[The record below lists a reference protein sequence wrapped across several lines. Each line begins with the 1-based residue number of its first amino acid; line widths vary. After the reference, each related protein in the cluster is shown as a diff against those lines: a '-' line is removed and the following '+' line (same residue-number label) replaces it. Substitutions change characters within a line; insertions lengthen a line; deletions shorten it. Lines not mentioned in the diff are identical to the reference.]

1 MSRTAGRRRPPGRD
15 SMHTFLTRLDS
26 GLNRLYTCSGYV
38 AAFFLVAIG
47 VLVFANIAT
56 RFVSGYI
63 PGLTQYSG
71 YAMAASSFFG
81 LAYTFQ
87 HNEHIRVE
95 IMLSHL
101 HGSARWLAELW
112 CLAVASLVAAFLA
125 WYLCRLVYFSWLF
138 QEHSEG
144 ADATLLWI
152 PQSGAM
158 LGAIVLTIC
167 VLHRLIGTAA
177 KRGLDERGGSDG

>member
-1 MSRTAGRRRPPGRD
+1 MRTLP
-15 SMHTFLTRLDS
+15 TRLDRA
-26 GLNRLYTCSGYV
+26 LNRLYTWSGYI

-47 VLVFANIAT
+47 VLVFANIVT

-95 IMLSHL
+95 LLLTHL
-101 HGSARWLAELW
+101 NDRARWVAELW
-112 CLAVASLVAAFLA
+112 CLAAASVVAANLA
-125 WYLCRLVYFSWLF
+125 WYLCRLVYYSWLF

-158 LGAIVLTIC
+158 LGAIVLAAC
-167 VLHRLIGTAA
+167 VLHRLIKTAA
-177 KRGLDERGGSDG
+177 RGGLDTEAGSHG

>member
-1 MSRTAGRRRPPGRD
+1 MSRVAGRRPPGHD
-15 SMHTFLTRLDS
+15 AMHALLTRLDRA
-26 GLNRLYTCSGYV
+26 LNRLYTCSGYV

-47 VLVFANIAT
+47 VLVCANIIS
-56 RFVSGYI
+56 RLVSGYI

-95 IMLSHL
+95 VLLSHL
-101 HGSARWLAELW
+101 YGRVRWAAELW
-112 CLAVASLVAAFLA
+112 CLAVGTLVTANLA
-125 WYLCRLVYFSWLF
+125 WYLCRLVYYSWLF

-158 LGAIVLTIC
+158 LGAIVLAVC
-167 VLHRLIGTAA
+167 MLHRLIKTALQ
-177 KRGLDERGGSDG
+177 RSLDTEAGSHG

>member
-1 MSRTAGRRRPPGRD
+1 MQALLPRVDRC
-15 SMHTFLTRLDS
+15 LE
-26 GLNRLYTCSGYV
+26 RLYTCSGYV

-47 VLVFANIAT
+47 VLVCANIVT
-56 RFVSGYI
+56 RLASGYI

-95 IMLSHL
+95 LVLNHL
-101 HGSARWLAELW
+101 HGRVRWAAELW
-112 CLAVASLVAAFLA
+112 CLAVGSAVSVFLA
-125 WYLCRLVYFSWLF
+125 WYLWRLVYFSWVF

-158 LGAIVLTIC
+158 LGAIVLAIC
-167 VLHRLIGTAA
+167 VVHRLVKTLFKGRVE
-177 KRGLDERGGSDG
+177 KGEPPV

>member
-1 MSRTAGRRRPPGRD
+1 
-15 SMHTFLTRLDS
+15 MHILFARLDRA
-26 GLNRLYTCSGYV
+26 LNRLYTWSGYA

-47 VLVFANIAT
+47 VLVCANIIS
-56 RFVSGYI
+56 RLVSEYV

-81 LAYTFQ
+81 LSYTFH

-95 IMLSHL
+95 VLLSHL
-101 HGSARWLAELW
+101 RGRKRWFAELW
-112 CLAVASLVAAFLA
+112 CLAAASVVSAYLA
-125 WYLCRLVYFSWLF
+125 WYLCRLVYYSWLF

-152 PQSGAM
+152 PQSAAM
-158 LGAIVLTIC
+158 LGAIVLVIC
-167 VLHRLIGTAA
+167 VTHRLVRTALSGGTDA
-177 KRGLDERGGSDG
+177 GSGGDG

>member
-1 MSRTAGRRRPPGRD
+1 MSRTAGRPLPSGRD
-15 SMHTFLTRLDS
+15 AMHVFLTRLDNA
-26 GLNRLYTCSGYV
+26 LNRLYTGSGYV

-47 VLVFANIAT
+47 LLVFANIVT

-95 IMLSHL
+95 ILLSHL
-101 HGSARWLAELW
+101 RGRARWIAELW
-112 CLAVASLVAAFLA
+112 CLGAATVVAGFLA
-125 WYLCRLVYFSWLF
+125 WYLCRLVYFSWVF

-158 LGAIVLTIC
+158 LGAVVLAIC
-167 VLHRLIGTAA
+167 VLHRLVATAA
-177 KRGLDERGGSDG
+177 GRDHDKNADGDG

>member
-1 MSRTAGRRRPPGRD
+1 MRNW
-15 SMHTFLTRLDS
+15 LTRLDRA
-26 GLNRLYTCSGYV
+26 LERLYTGSGYV
-38 AAFFLVAIG
+38 AAFFLAAIG
-47 VLVFANIAT
+47 VLVCANIVS
-56 RFVSGYI
+56 RLLSGYV

-95 IMLSHL
+95 MLLSHL
-101 HGSARWLAELW
+101 CGRARWLAELW
-112 CLAVASLVAAFLA
+112 CLSVATVVAGFLA
-125 WYLCRLVYFSWLF
+125 WYLGRLVYFSWIF
-138 QEHSEG
+138 QERSEG

-158 LGAIVLTIC
+158 LGAVVLTVC
-167 VLHRLIGTAA
+167 VLHRLVRTIANP
-177 KRGLDERGGSDG
+177 DVERHG

>member
-1 MSRTAGRRRPPGRD
+1 MRP
-15 SMHTFLTRLDS
+15 FLTRLDRA
-26 GLNRLYTCSGYV
+26 LNRLYTWSGY
-38 AAFFLVAIG
+38 AAALFLVAIG
-47 VLVFANIAT
+47 VLVCTNIIS
-56 RFVSGYI
+56 RLVSGYI

-95 IMLSHL
+95 VLLTHL
-101 HGSARWLAELW
+101 HGRARWIAELW
-112 CLAVASLVAAFLA
+112 CLAVASVVSAYLA
-125 WYLCRLVYFSWLF
+125 WYLCRLVYYSWLF

-158 LGAIVLTIC
+158 LGAIVLAVC
-167 VLHRLIGTAA
+167 VTHRLVKTAA
-177 KRGLDERGGSDG
+177 RREFDREGAGDG

>member
-1 MSRTAGRRRPPGRD
+1 
-15 SMHTFLTRLDS
+15 MHILFARLDRA
-26 GLNRLYTCSGYV
+26 LNRLYTWSGYA

-47 VLVFANIAT
+47 VLVCANIIS
-56 RFVSGYI
+56 RLVSGYV

-81 LAYTFQ
+81 LAYTFH

-95 IMLSHL
+95 VLLSHL
-101 HGSARWLAELW
+101 RGQARWFAELW
-112 CLAVASLVAAFLA
+112 CLVAASVVSAYLA
-125 WYLCRLVYFSWLF
+125 WYLYRLVYYSWLF

-152 PQSGAM
+152 PQTATV
-158 LGAIVLTIC
+158 LGALVLVVC
-167 VLHRLIGTAA
+167 VVHRLVRVAVTGSVGKGA
-177 KRGLDERGGSDG
+177 GGDG

>member
-1 MSRTAGRRRPPGRD
+1 MQ
-15 SMHTFLTRLDS
+15 TFLSRLDRS
-26 GLNRLYTCSGYV
+26 LNRLYTCSGYV

-47 VLVFANIAT
+47 VLVCANI
-56 RFVSGYI
+56 VSRMLSTYI

-81 LAYTFQ
+81 LAYTFK

-95 IMLSHL
+95 LLLNHL
-101 HGSARWLAELW
+101 HGTRRWLAELW
-112 CLAVASLVAAFLA
+112 CLGSAALVSAYLA
-125 WYLCRLVYFSWLF
+125 WYLGRLVYYSWLF

-152 PQSGAM
+152 PQTGAM
-158 LGAIVLTIC
+158 LGAAVLAVC
-167 VLHRLIGTAA
+167 VLHRFVQTAA
-177 KRGLDERGGSDG
+177 NRRPDRENGVDE

>member
-1 MSRTAGRRRPPGRD
+1 MRI
-15 SMHTFLTRLDS
+15 FLTRLDS
-26 GLNRLYTCSGYV
+26 GLERLYTGSGYV

-47 VLVFANIAT
+47 VLVFANIVT

-95 IMLSHL
+95 ILLSHL
-101 HGSARWLAELW
+101 RGRARWLAELW
-112 CLAVASLVAAFLA
+112 CLAVAAAVAGFLA

-152 PQSGAM
+152 PQLGAM

-167 VLHRLIGTAA
+167 VLHRLIRTAA
-177 KRGLDERGGSDG
+177 KRGPDKKGDDDG

>member
-1 MSRTAGRRRPPGRD
+1 MRAS
-15 SMHTFLTRLDS
+15 LLRLDRF
-26 GLNRLYTCSGYV
+26 LNHLYLWSGYV
-38 AAFFLVAIG
+38 AAFFLVCIAL
-47 VLVFANIAT
+47 LVCTNIVT
-56 RFVSGYI
+56 RLLSSYI
-63 PGLTQYSG
+63 AGLTQYSG

-95 IMLSHL
+95 LLLSPL
-101 HGSARWLAELW
+101 KGRARWIAELW
-112 CLAVASLVAAFLA
+112 CLTAGSVVAAYLA

-144 ADATLLWI
+144 ADAILIWI

-158 LGAIVLTIC
+158 LGAIVLAIC
-167 VLHRLIGTAA
+167 LLHRLITTAA
-177 KRGLDERGGSDG
+177 AGSVGNEDKSDE

>member
-1 MSRTAGRRRPPGRD
+1 MENLPA
-15 SMHTFLTRLDS
+15 RLDRF
-26 GLNRLYTCSGYV
+26 LNRLYTGSGYV
-38 AAFFLVAIG
+38 AAVFLVAIG
-47 VLVFANIAT
+47 VLVCANIVS
-56 RFVSGYI
+56 RLLSGYI

-95 IMLSHL
+95 LVLNHL
-101 HGSARWLAELW
+101 HGRARWAAELW
-112 CLAVASLVAAFLA
+112 CLGVGTAVTIYLA

-158 LGAIVLTIC
+158 LGAVILAVC
-167 VLHRLIGTAA
+167 VAHRLISTVL
-177 KRGLDERGGSDG
+177 RGPADSEADGHG